1 MTDAPQFETR
11 EDWREARKPILA
23 LIEQRARE
31 VLKPGDRIRASRCG
45 GRKITVVMTGWDG
58 HWITSAKHNDIAPS
72 AIDRVNGQP
81 MTFIDAADRPA
92 FYSPPPAIED
102 RRARARWS
110 PWDGVIYVTALRG
123 HGVVC
128 AILPEDVGPLLRS
141 LVKAEEDAERIGL
154 LPANAGPNDV
164 LDDDVPF

>member
-1 MTDAPQFETR
+1 MTDVPQFETR
-11 EDWREARKPILA
+11 EEWREARRPIIER
-23 LIEQRARE
+23 IEQRARE
-31 VLKPGDRIRASRCG
+31 VLKPGDRVRATRCG
-45 GRKITVVMTGWDG
+45 GRKITVTMTGWDG
-58 HWITSAKHNDIAPS
+58 HWITSAKHCDIAPC

-81 MTFIDAADRPA
+81 MTFIDDADRPI
-92 FYSPPPAIED
+92 FDTPPPQIED

-110 PWDGVIYVTALRG
+110 PWDGVIYITALRG
-123 HGVVC
+123 QCTAC

-154 LPANAGPNDV
+154 LPANAGPDD